1 MKRIQARE
9 DVCMACRLCEVNC
22 LIEHSRSRDPVKA
35 YKKETPR
42 AMPRLRVDEKSSVS
56 FATLCR
62 HCEQPVCVYSCIT
75 GAMGKDPVI
84 GVVSVN
90 QDRCVGCWTCV
101 MVCPFGAILP
111 DALRGKAIK
120 CDLCVHRQ
128 TPACVENCPNR
139 ALMVVEE
146 KVAVPAH

>member
-9 DVCMACRLCEVNC
+9 EVCMACRLCEVNC
-22 LIEHSRSRDPVKA
+22 LIEHSRSKDPIKA

-42 AMPRLRVDEKSSVS
+42 AMPRVRVDEKASVS

-75 GAMGKDPVI
+75 GAMRKDTDT
-84 GVVSVN
+84 GVVSVD
-90 QDRCVGCWTCV
+90 QDKCVGCWTCV
-101 MVCPFGAILP
+101 MVCPFGAVLP
-111 DALRGKAIK
+111 DTIRGKAVK

-128 TPACVENCPNR
+128 TPACVENCPNQ
-139 ALMVVEE
+139 ALTVVDE
-146 KVAVPAH
+146 KVVVQTR